1 MSILVWSIL
10 GFVVGI
16 TAGWI
21 VNKPGDDV
29 IPDIVLGVI
38 GAVVGGVLFSYFG
51 SSGVS
56 GLNLYSL
63 VVAVCGAIVALV
75 IYRAIARR
83 TA

>member
-63 VVAVCGAIVALV
+63 VGAICGAIVVLV